1 MSINYIEQYKI
12 DLKICDDLISYFKE
26 KNEYKASGMTSFNT
40 IRYDVKKSTDVCVF
54 NNSNDQRIKNFFM
67 ALTTCIQ
74 PYCKKYE
81 LKHRVKT
88 ELCNNIQH
96 YKAGEGY
103 FATHY
108 ERDSISSS
116 TRELAYMVYHNTLT
130 DKGGTFFPRH
140 KKTIEPIK
148 GKTVIWPAGFTHPH
162 RGVISP
168 TQEKYIATGWFV
180 IQ

>member
-1 MSINYIEQYKI
+1 MNYIEQYKMAPE
-12 DLKICDDLISYFKE
+12 ICDDLISYFKE
-26 KNEYKASGMTSFNT
+26 NTEYKAPGYVGPTK
-40 IRYDVKKSTDVCVF
+40 IRHDIKKSLDVGFF
-54 NNSNDQRIKNFFM
+54 NNSNDQRIKNFFT
-67 ALTTCIQ
+67 ALTACIK
-74 PYCKKYE
+74 PYCKKYQ
-81 LKHRVKT
+81 LLHPVKT
-88 ELCNNIQH
+88 EIGNNIQY

-116 TRELAYMVYHNTLT
+116 TRELAYMVYLNTLT

-162 RGVISP
+162 RGVISS
-168 TQEKYIATGWFV
+168 TQEKYIVTGWFV
-180 IQ
+180 IV